1 MQNDRWMLNVKSF
14 FLKVWQKI
22 TQEPGFAGRLLLVL
36 FVLALLVGA
45 MILSG
50 PKPGGEFDPL
60 ATPTPAAITMDAT
73 IAATER
79 PLSSEYGLTDGVIL
93 AVVTILFVV
102 GIGTLLFLRSTKN
115 A

>member
-1 MQNDRWMLNVKSF
+1 MKEIVNKIWKKVAEKS
-14 FLKVWQKI
+14 V
-22 TQEPGFAGRLLLVL
+22 FAARLLLVL

-50 PKPGGEFDPL
+50 PKPSGDFDPL
-60 ATPTPAAITMDAT
+60 ATPTPAAALESTT
-73 IAATER
+73 IPTER

-93 AVVTILFVV
+93 AVVTVLFVV
-102 GIGTLLFLRSTKN
+102 GIGTVLHLQRNRKN